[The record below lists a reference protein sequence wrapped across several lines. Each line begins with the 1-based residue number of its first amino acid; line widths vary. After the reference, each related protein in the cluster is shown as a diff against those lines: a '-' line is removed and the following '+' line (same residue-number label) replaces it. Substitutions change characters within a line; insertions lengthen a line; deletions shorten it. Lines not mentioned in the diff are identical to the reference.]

1 MSPAPR
7 VTAFLVA
14 TFALSWF
21 TWFGL
26 VACARFGLIEED
38 VPGRFY
44 GWGGLAPSLVALLL
58 AFREGGWS
66 GTKRLAAR
74 VLEWRVPARWYLYA
88 FLTPIVIRL
97 LGITLYTAEGGAL
110 RLPDINPVVIVL
122 AFVIGLLVP
131 LMEEYG
137 WRGYL
142 QPALRQRWSAASVG
156 LVVGVAWWGW
166 HIPLFWIEGTGLH
179 QWGLISGIPLALGGY
194 AVSVISLSMLFTLM
208 YEYTGGT
215 LLLVFLLHTATNV
228 SADVF
233 SSPYRNVGETGPLW
247 WSIVVIAAAGS
258 LAAWM
263 LQRSSRRT
271 LA

>member
-14 TFALSWF
+14 TFSLSWI
-21 TWFGL
+21 TWLGL

-44 GWGGLAPSLVALLL
+44 GWGGLAPSLVALIL

-88 FLTPIVIRL
+88 LLTPLVIRL

-156 LVVGVAWWGW
+156 LIVGVAWWGW
-166 HIPLFWIEGTGLH
+166 HIPLFWIDGTSLH
-179 QWGLISGIPLALGGY
+179 QWGLISGFPLALGGY
-194 AVSVISLSMLFTLM
+194 AVSVISLSMLFTFM
-208 YEYTGGT
+208 YEHTGGT

-271 LA
+271 QT